1 MNSFPKLNKNTKIAI
16 KMKLKKYMCQ
26 VMYQLKGQKNIIG
39 VLAGDR
45 IKNVKTCNHD
55 IITFSDNKS
64 SNMEHAS
71 YNIINN
77 RKIL

>member
-1 MNSFPKLNKNTKIAI
+1 M
-16 KMKLKKYMCQ
+16 
-26 VMYQLKGQKNIIG
+26 G

-45 IKNVKTCNHD
+45 IKNVKTGNHD
-55 IITFSDNKS
+55 IITFSENKS

-77 RKIL
+77 TKVP